1 MAITIGLSLQNAMA
15 TAAATEL
22 SGATLVT
29 YSGAAPANA
38 KAALAGNTILATH
51 SFTGFSAT
59 SNGQFTASPIVG
71 VNADA
76 TGVPTFGRILVGGV
90 AQVQGSVGLLGSGA
104 DIIVTVSPI
113 TAGLPVGVTSFTF
126 TMPDS

>member
-1 MAITIGLSLQNAMA
+1 MSITIGLSLQNAMA
-15 TAAATEL
+15 NAAAAEL

-29 YSGAAPANA
+29 YSGLPPSHANSP
-38 KAALAGNTILATH
+38 LSGNTVLATH
-51 SFTGFSAT
+51 TFTGFSAT
-59 SNGQFTASPIVG
+59 TDGQFTANPIVG
-71 VNADA
+71 VTGDA
-76 TGVPTFGRILVGGV
+76 TGVPTFGRVIVDGV
-90 AQVQGSVGLLGSGA
+90 AEVQGSVGLLGSGA

>member
-1 MAITIGLSLQNAMA
+1 MATTIGLSLQNAMA
-15 TAAATEL
+15 NTAAAEL
-22 SGATLVT
+22 SSGALVT
-29 YSGAAPANA
+29 YSGLPPANA
-38 KAALAGNTILATH
+38 KAALSGNTVLCTH
-51 SFTGFSAT
+51 DLTGFSSVT
-59 SNGQFTASPIVG
+59 NGVFTANPMIG
-71 VNADA
+71 VNGDA
-76 TGVPTFGRILVGGV
+76 TGAPTFSRILVGGV